1 MPRGKAIIKRPVE
14 PDPIYNSR
22 LVTKLINKTMRHGK
36 KTVAAAQVYKALDL
50 IKQRSTSGD
59 DPAKVLEQ
67 AVNAIAPR
75 MEVRSR
81 RVGGASYQ
89 VPSEVRGERKLHL
102 AMRWLIDAARARSN
116 KEFHTFAQKLAAE
129 VTNTLAGQSNAL
141 KKRDQ
146 VHKMAEANRAF
157 AHLRW

>member
-1 MPRGKAIIKRPVE
+1 
-14 PDPIYNSR
+14 
-22 LVTKLINKTMRHGK
+22 MRNGK

-50 IKQRSTSGD
+50 VKEKSSSGD
-59 DPAKVLEQ
+59 DPAKILEQ
-67 AVNAIAPR
+67 AVNLIAPK

-102 AMRWLIDAARARSN
+102 AMRWLIDAARARPN
-116 KEFHTFAQKLAAE
+116 REFHTFAQKLASE
-129 VTNTLAGQSNAL
+129 VMDTLAGQSNAL